1 MKTRNSSKSL
11 ITISDAKHGSMAP
24 AENVPRTITSI
35 EMEFAAKSN
44 PNAKYS
50 MSIKDSASNAM
61 KDIKSSMGN
70 A

>member
-1 MKTRNSSKSL
+1 
-11 ITISDAKHGSMAP
+11 MAP

-61 KDIKSSMGN
+61 KDIKSSMAN